1 MLISV
6 LLCLSLAEAESFD
19 RTQVPDPLERS
30 EFTLPQLQRGSL
42 SNGVEVLLVED
53 HDHPLVRVKLVFE
66 AGGFADPVGKEG
78 LAGSAYDMLNEG
90 AGGMSAMDIS
100 TSLRRLATHLGTSGG
115 LDGGRVTL
123 DTLTRNLVPSLDLM
137 AAVTLEPEFPDA
149 DWDRLR
155 KQLIQ
160 NVASARTEP
169 NKMAS
174 RALSRTLFGD
184 AYAGRFKTEE
194 SLAAISVDD
203 MKAWAATS
211 LVPGN
216 ARFLVGGDT
225 TLAEITALLEARF
238 GAWDGSGDAAATPT
252 PTVLQPKQTTLYL
265 VSKPGAAQSVIR
277 MGRFTSDRFDP
288 GYTDLTLGNKAFGGM
303 FMARLNMNLR
313 EDKGYTYG
321 ARSWV
326 SNNHAGTRW
335 TLSTSVRTDV
345 TGASLQ
351 EIVGELSGVGGMLGD
366 APPCGWFKTR
376 CGSCPEPVRLA
387 PESPFSTDEIGFS
400 KSNVLQGYPSKFEKP
415 DYLLDQHA
423 AVARYGLPDD
433 WLESYIPRVE
443 AVTAELAQD
452 AFTTSVA
459 NEPWAI
465 VVVGDL
471 EVVRPQLVDLGFPM
485 VELDA
490 DGNLANDGSS
500 VESEP
505 TPQED

>member
-1 MLISV
+1 MLISI
-6 LLCLSLAEAESFD
+6 LLSLSLAEAESFD
-19 RTQVPDPLERS
+19 RTQVPAPLERS
-30 EFTLPQLQRGSL
+30 EFTLPKLQQGSL
-42 SNGVEVLLVED
+42 SNGVEILLVED

-66 AGGFADPVGKEG
+66 AGGFADPPGQEG

-90 AGGMSAMDIS
+90 AGGMSAMEIS
-100 TSLRRLATHLGTSGG
+100 TALRRLATHLGTSGG

-123 DTLTRNLVPSLDLM
+123 DTLTRNLPASLDLM
-137 AAVTLEPEFPDA
+137 AAVALEPEFPEA

-160 NVASARTEP
+160 DVASARTEP
-169 NKMAS
+169 SKMAS

-184 AYAGRFKTEE
+184 TYAGRFKTEE
-194 SLAAISVDD
+194 SLNAISVED
-203 MKAWAATS
+203 MKAWAATA

-225 TLAEITALLEARF
+225 TLEEITALLEARF
-238 GAWDGSGDAAATPT
+238 GTWSGEGEVAVPT
-252 PTVLQPKQTTLYL
+252 PAVHSPEQTTLYL
-265 VSKPGAAQSVIR
+265 VNKPGAAQSVIR
-277 MGRFTSDRFDP
+277 MGRFAGHRTDP
-288 GYTDLTLGNKAFGGM
+288 TYTDLSLGNKAFGGM

-326 SNNHAGTRW
+326 SSNHAGSRW
-335 TLSTSVRTDV
+335 LLSTSVRTDV

-351 EIVGELSGVGGMLGD
+351 EIVGELSGIGGELGE

-376 CGSCPEPVRLA
+376 CGSCPEPERLA
-387 PESPFSTDEIGFS
+387 ATRPITMDEIGFS
-400 KSNVLQGYPSKFEKP
+400 KSNAIQGYPSRFEKP

-423 AVARYGLPDD
+423 TVARYGLPDD

-443 AVTAELAQD
+443 AVTAELAQN
-452 AFTTSVA
+452 AFTTAVA
-459 NEPWAI
+459 NATWAI

-471 EVVRPQLVDLGFPM
+471 TVVRPQLVDLGFPM

-490 DGNLANDGSS
+490 DGTPVQDGAAVQDGS
-500 VESEP
+500 
-505 TPQED
+505 TTRED